1 MTKVHFR
8 LPSVANKRPAILNKL
23 IGTLQPFLSKCGMQ
37 NIFQGKTGL
46 SILPSPLPPINVE
59 RAQRAP
65 LPLLMIRPRLG
76 PTLTGGRG
84 GGGKNEMANREN
96 DARCSVPNNL
106 SRIVGLFLK

>member
-59 RAQRAP
+59 RSALSITSSYDTTSFGAN
-65 LPLLMIRPRLG
+65 IDWG
-76 PTLTGGRG
+76 EG

>member
-84 GGGKNEMANREN
+84 GGGRMRWQTERMTRVVVSQIICLGLWV
-96 DARCSVPNNL
+96 CS
-106 SRIVGLFLK
+106 